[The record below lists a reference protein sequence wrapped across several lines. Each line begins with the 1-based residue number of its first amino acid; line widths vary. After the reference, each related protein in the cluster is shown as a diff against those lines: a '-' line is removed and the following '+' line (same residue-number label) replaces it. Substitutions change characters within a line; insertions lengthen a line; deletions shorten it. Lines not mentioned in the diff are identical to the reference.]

1 MSASDQN
8 IPWPLDTYDFSAQN
22 AEILGARPFKNG
34 YCLNF
39 FNREII
45 LSPVDIRPLDGHDL
59 TPAIRDV
66 LIAYLIHCPKVMP
79 LSDPKPITFREF
91 SGAAPLFA
99 NFTTNTAKTIERH
112 FSGETKALE
121 KRARHL
127 GAIVHEHKDL
137 NTTFYDLSVE
147 FTALPR
153 IPITFNFNDR
163 DDIMPASAS
172 FLYPDTAI
180 EFLDLKQLM
189 TIATYLTG
197 YLILN

>member
-8 IPWPLDTYDFSAQN
+8 ISWPLDTYDFSAEK
-22 AEILGARPFKNG
+22 AEILGARSFKNG

-39 FNREII
+39 FNRGIF
-45 LSPVDIRPLDGHDL
+45 LSPVGIRPLDDHEL

-66 LIAYLIHCPKVMP
+66 LTAYLIHCPEAIP
-79 LSDPKPITFREF
+79 LKDPKPITFREF

-112 FSGETKALE
+112 FSGKTGALAE
-121 KRARHL
+121 RVRHL
-127 GAIVHEHKDL
+127 GAIVHEHTDL

-163 DDIMPASAS
+163 DDIMPATAS

-197 YLILN
+197 YLIRN